1 MSNQFWAQGRL
12 KIITAKCFNRA
23 GVFGFVKKEPP
34 RFLLLFQLKS
44 RLTRASSGKHFIDLD
59 SNLVDLNYKVASLIF
74 CHFWRSIYMTWN
86 AWEWKLTHSKS
97 KLMLI
102 LSILKVNWWIWIIKL
117 HLWYFVTF
125 GVAYDYVTFRPCTKP
140 LRNVDHVTFDVP
152 FSRTDVF
159 KNSFFVRIRRLWN
172 ELLLSIT
179 ESNTLSIFAK
189 NLMAF
194 YYDKFNVNFL

>member
-1 MSNQFWAQGRL
+1 M
-12 KIITAKCFNRA
+12 
-23 GVFGFVKKEPP
+23 
-34 RFLLLFQLKS
+34 
-44 RLTRASSGKHFIDLD
+44 
-59 SNLVDLNYKVASLIF
+59 LVRGN
-74 CHFWRSIYMTWN
+74 
-86 AWEWKLTHSKS
+86 
-97 KLMLI
+97 I
-102 LSILKVNWWIWIIKL
+102 LSILIIIWWIWIIKL

-125 GVAYDYVTFRPCTKP
+125 GVAYDYVPFRPCTKP

-194 YYDKFNVNFL
+194 YYDKFNVNFLLFYIVLYSIICPFIVIFYWIFIFYLMSSVVF